1 MVAQYDL
8 ELEHMDIKTA
18 FLHDNLEE
26 KIVLMEKSESFLIKG
41 LEDHVCL
48 LIRNHC
54 MV

>member
-8 ELEHMDIKTA
+8 ELEHMDIKTV
-18 FLHDNLEE
+18 FLHDDLEE
-26 KIVLMEKSESFLIKG
+26 KIVLMEKSQSFLIKG